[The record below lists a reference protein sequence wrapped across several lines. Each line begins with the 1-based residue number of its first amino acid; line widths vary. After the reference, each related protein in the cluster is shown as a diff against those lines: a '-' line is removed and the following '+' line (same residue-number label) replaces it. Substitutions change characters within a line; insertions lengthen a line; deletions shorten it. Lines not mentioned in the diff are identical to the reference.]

1 MRIVNLAEEFHL
13 VEEIFLNVDFSGDG
27 HWIGEFLQQRHSLKN
42 RMKTVLVTLQEVS
55 VFDIV
60 LVEHFASGN
69 YGFVKLLTFNDRYPE
84 DNECRLQLSLINEAI
99 SVVNKYAQQCGH
111 HNCDEIFSMVSKKHN
126 STIAS
131 KQRWSEQCKCL
142 YAAGFRLIETDNNTS
157 NISTE
162 SCVLVYK
169 PNLLPNFQVEDGVVG
184 GHIDTSSVLNF
195 CEDLIN
201 SMDFS
206 GDGKQTAEQIQDLMN
221 IFRKNSRLML
231 NTVKPS
237 LPWSGKAGPCPDNQI
252 AVVGGGLAGLA
263 AATSL
268 SKAGFDVVLL
278 EAANYLGGRVKQV
291 QPFKG
296 FPPVDLGGEFI
307 HGSNTVV
314 NKIAHDNGW
323 VVLPV
328 SQFYLLNN

>member
-1 MRIVNLAEEFHL
+1 
-13 VEEIFLNVDFSGDG
+13 
-27 HWIGEFLQQRHSLKN
+27 
-42 RMKTVLVTLQEVS
+42 
-55 VFDIV
+55 
-60 LVEHFASGN
+60 
-69 YGFVKLLTFNDRYPE
+69 
-84 DNECRLQLSLINEAI
+84 
-99 SVVNKYAQQCGH
+99 
-111 HNCDEIFSMVSKKHN
+111 MVSKKHN

-162 SCVLVYK
+162 SCILVYK

-206 GDGKQTAEQIQDLMN
+206 ADGKQTVEQIQDLMN

-237 LPWSGKAGPCPDNQI
+237 LPWSGMYVNF
-252 AVVGGGLAGLA
+252 VF
-263 AATSL
+263 
-268 SKAGFDVVLL
+268 GFD
-278 EAANYLGGRVKQV
+278 
-291 QPFKG
+291 F
-296 FPPVDLGGEFI
+296 FPPK
-307 HGSNTVV
+307 S
-314 NKIAHDNGW
+314 
-323 VVLPV
+323 VLSLPL
-328 SQFYLLNN
+328 FLD